1 MHNICPVTLYHG
13 TSSFFLDSILE
24 NGLGGVNI
32 IKEWGVLDLVNEMY
46 PYVAERLSSRP
57 LKSRPARITIGKN

>member
-46 PYVAERLSSRP
+46 PYVAERLYSRP
-57 LKSRPARITIGKN
+57 LNPAQPA